1 MEMASSAGGPRVLI
15 VEDDSALRRLLE
27 LRLGV
32 DGYETRSA
40 GDGKEALEMLAT
52 WVPDVMVTD
61 VMMPRLSGL
70 SLCRAARADARTAAM
85 PIILLTALR
94 FDNDMQEVIDLGGV
108 TFMNKP
114 FDAAALIRIGS
125 GNRMLVPGNAV
136 TLHARN
142 FRTIFGR
149 KLPLI

>member
-1 MEMASSAGGPRVLI
+1 MEMPSSAGGPRVLI

-114 FDAAALIRIGS
+114 FDAAAL
-125 GNRMLVPGNAV
+125 
-136 TLHARN
+136 HAALDGALASRPVASPS
-142 FRTIFGR
+142 RGAHHAA
-149 KLPLI
+149 

>member
-1 MEMASSAGGPRVLI
+1 MSMPSSAGRPRVLI
-15 VEDDSALRRLLE
+15 VEDDTALRRLLE
-27 LRLGV
+27 LRLAV
-32 DGYETRSA
+32 DGYQTRSA

-70 SLCRAARADARTAAM
+70 SLCKAARAEPRTADM

-94 FDNDMQEVIDLGGV
+94 FDNDMQEVVDLGGV

-114 FDAAALIRIGS
+114 FDAGSLNDALAAALASRSAASGS
-125 GNRMLVPGNAV
+125 RG
-136 TLHARN
+136 THHAA
-142 FRTIFGR
+142 
-149 KLPLI
+149 